1 MSEQDERAFF
11 AQALKITEEAVME
24 QTARMN
30 ERVSKEALTLLA
42 DPQRIREGC
51 TAQMWAAH
59 LMALELTERRER
71 ERKFIESFETIRQD
85 ASCSAYIGTICDE
98 ALLPEPP
105 DA

>member
-42 DPQRIREGC
+42 DPQWIREGC
-51 TAQMWAAH
+51 TAQMWTAH
-59 LMALELTERRER
+59 LMALELLERRAR
-71 ERKFIESFETIRQD
+71 DLAATRDMVQIPPFD
-85 ASCSAYIGTICDE
+85 P
-98 ALLPEPP
+98 LPEPP